1 MADLVYA
8 AIASLDGYVNDEH
21 GGFDWAAPDEEVH
34 AYVNALERP
43 IGTYLYGR
51 RMFDVMVFW
60 ETEGD
65 GDDEPAVMHEYT
77 EIWRAADKIVFSRM
91 LDSPSSARTRIEREF
106 DPVAVRALVESAA
119 RDVSIG
125 GAELAGQALTAGIV
139 DQVHLIVVPV
149 IVGGGTRALPD
160 GVRLDLELVGD
171 HRFAS
176 GFVHLHYRVASTDAG

>member
-1 MADLVYA
+1 MADLIYA
-8 AIASLDGYVNDEH
+8 AIASLDGYVADER
-21 GGFDWAAPDEEVH
+21 GEFDWAAPDEEVH

-43 IGTYLYGR
+43 VGTYLYGR
-51 RMFDVMVFW
+51 RMYDTMVFW

-77 EIWRAADKIVFSRM
+77 GIWRAADKVVFSRT
-91 LDSPSSARTRIEREF
+91 LDSPSSAHTRIEREF
-106 DPVAVRALVESAA
+106 DPVAVRALVDAAA

-125 GAELAGQALTAGIV
+125 GAEIAGQALAAGVV

-176 GFVHLHYRVASTDAG
+176 GFVHLHYRVVSSAAG